1 MELTRSV
8 TLLRSASSEP
18 STSVAVYKIN
28 STYFNGFQCQVRLF
42 WQLINY
48 VYVNFWQ
55 SNCCQH
61 LSVAKYPEKAKFWK
75 NITKIKIFR
84 RPLYQCC
91 VQMHIIFIY
100 SENSMNTWQQR
111 SKRWYST
118 HFWDH
123 LENITDC
130 SNYKSDPL
138 SQNFTESHA
147 QRSINQPHTGL
158 TVDSSEMT
166 FLPTSKSRDT
176 KTRPNIKNPA
186 LINLDIVP

>member
-1 MELTRSV
+1 MLCADAHNFHILRELN
-8 TLLRSASSEP
+8 E
-18 STSVAVYKIN
+18 
-28 STYFNGFQCQVRLF
+28 
-42 WQLINY
+42 
-48 VYVNFWQ
+48 
-55 SNCCQH
+55 H
-61 LSVAKYPEKAKFWK
+61 LAA
-75 NITKIKIFR
+75 KIKKV
-84 RPLYQCC
+84 
-91 VQMHIIFIY
+91 VQY
-100 SENSMNTWQQR
+100 TD
-111 SKRWYST
+111 
-118 HFWDH
+118 FWDH